1 MLEQGANGHTKNTNP
16 GRDSA
21 DQRASELPASRCSP
35 KDFFLDKASSHTEW
49 TVSEDFSVCIR
60 VMLTDPAAVG
70 LAQLTTEKIATS
82 MQVDE
87 FNPMVGLEGRA
98 SLLTNLGKALEASPR
113 LFGHDA
119 RPGNLIG

>member
-1 MLEQGANGHTKNTNP
+1 VW
-16 GRDSA
+16 
-21 DQRASELPASRCSP
+21 
-35 KDFFLDKASSHTEW
+35 FFRFEIH
-49 TVSEDFSVCIR
+49 

-82 MQVDE
+82 MQVNE

-98 SLLTNLGKALEASPR
+98 SLLTNLGKALEANPQF
-113 LFGHDA
+113 FGQDA

>member
-1 MLEQGANGHTKNTNP
+1 
-16 GRDSA
+16 
-21 DQRASELPASRCSP
+21 
-35 KDFFLDKASSHTEW
+35 
-49 TVSEDFSVCIR
+49 
-60 VMLTDPAAVG
+60 MLTDPAAVG